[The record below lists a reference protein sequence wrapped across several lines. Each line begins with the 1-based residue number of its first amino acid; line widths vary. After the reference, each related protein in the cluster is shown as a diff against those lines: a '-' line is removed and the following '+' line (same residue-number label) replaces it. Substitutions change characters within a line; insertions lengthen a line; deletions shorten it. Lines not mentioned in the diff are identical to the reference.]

1 LDPIFRTLVEK
12 YPAILTDDVVEE
24 EATSV
29 LRCAGNVKVILK
41 EKK

>member
-1 LDPIFRTLVEK
+1 MMLW
-12 YPAILTDDVVEE
+12 

-41 EKK
+41 EKKAKGIYGIFPATSQR